1 MRNYLPNFLMIFL
14 LLFALESS
22 AQVKT
27 NGVITD
33 SESGELLIGATVL
46 EKGSTTN
53 GTITDVE
60 GKFELSVP
68 SGDAVLLVSY
78 AGYRSTEVN
87 TGTNLTITLE
97 FDVDVLEEVVVVGYG
112 TQRRSDLT
120 GSVSGVKSKELQQSQ
135 TTDVFSAMQGRM
147 AGVQVT
153 TDSGQPGAG
162 MSISVRGQNSIS
174 GISTPLFV
182 IDGVQIDV
190 GFDEVASTGSSQA
203 TINPLTSINPA
214 DIESIEVLKD
224 ASATAIFGSRGA
236 NGVIIVTT
244 KSGANGRSSLDYS
257 YNLTTSEVIK
267 KMPVLSA
274 QDYIVYQEQRGNN
287 EFLNNGTSG
296 ERRNFDEIESFDYQE
311 DALRTGITHQHQLS
325 LTGSGGKSYF
335 AAGIG
340 VLKQEGIVVNNDF
353 DQYNMRLRVNNKPNE
368 KMNLRFNINGSYS
381 ALNGIANNGGPNSFT
396 GVTQQ
401 LLLGNPWDIRSE
413 DVDPF
418 LNEFVSPLDLI
429 QNSEKTT
436 TMLRVFA
443 NVGGDY
449 KISDDLTFTTFMGS
463 NLSNSKAKEFYNSST
478 PWGLFN
484 NGEARVAEVNTYSF
498 NHSSQLQYNKL
509 IGANH
514 DLKVMGAY
522 EITQFNWEQF
532 RNVIQNFEDQSTGV
546 NDISRGTTA
555 AEYTTAR
562 RKNKRL
568 SYFTRLNYTLLD
580 RYLFTATFRADGTD
594 RVASGSQWGFF
605 PSVALAWRVSDEAF
619 MARIKPINNLKL
631 RVSYGV
637 TGNEAIP
644 PYVFL
649 PQLGPAFYSSNDQ
662 LIFGLAP
669 TVKGNDALTWETT
682 RQFNA
687 GVDIGLIEGRVNMAV
702 DYYKKITTDLLL
714 NTPIPAQNG
723 FQSQFQNIGRIDN
736 EGIEFQISTVN
747 IDKNN
752 FRWKTDFNVTFNR
765 NEVVDLG
772 DAQFIPVTT
781 FGGWQTDIARVIVGE
796 QVGTMFGYKYE
807 GVYQIDDFTWQNNS
821 DSNVAHGDRTY
832 VLKDEPA
839 EYPAGNPIPGAMK
852 YADTDGN
859 GVIDDDDRQ
868 VIGQSNPLH
877 TGGLNNTFSYKNFDV
892 SVFFQWVYGNDIYNA
907 GKLRLNGNRLWT
919 NISQDFFE
927 GHWTPENPSNEFP
940 AYGRVDQNIPSSY
953 FVEDGSFL
961 RLRTVTFGY
970 RIPKSVTDKL
980 GIGGVRVSVIGN
992 NLLTWTNYS
1001 GWDPEV
1007 NYRDP
1012 LITGLDRI
1020 AYPRARSYTFSLN
1033 VTL

>member
-1 MRNYLPNFLMIFL
+1 
-14 LLFALESS
+14 
-22 AQVKT
+22 
-27 NGVITD
+27 
-33 SESGELLIGATVL
+33 
-46 EKGSTTN
+46 
-53 GTITDVE
+53 
-60 GKFELSVP
+60 
-68 SGDAVLLVSY
+68 
-78 AGYRSTEVN
+78 
-87 TGTNLTITLE
+87 
-97 FDVDVLEEVVVVGYG
+97 
-112 TQRRSDLT
+112 
-120 GSVSGVKSKELQQSQ
+120 
-135 TTDVFSAMQGRM
+135 
-147 AGVQVT
+147 
-153 TDSGQPGAG
+153 
-162 MSISVRGQNSIS
+162 
-174 GISTPLFV
+174 
-182 IDGVQIDV
+182 
-190 GFDEVASTGSSQA
+190 
-203 TINPLTSINPA
+203 
-214 DIESIEVLKD
+214 
-224 ASATAIFGSRGA
+224 
-236 NGVIIVTT
+236 
-244 KSGANGRSSLDYS
+244 
-257 YNLTTSEVIK
+257 
-267 KMPVLSA
+267 
-274 QDYIVYQEQRGNN
+274 
-287 EFLNNGTSG
+287 
-296 ERRNFDEIESFDYQE
+296 
-311 DALRTGITHQHQLS
+311 
-325 LTGSGGKSYF
+325 
-335 AAGIG
+335 
-340 VLKQEGIVVNNDF
+340 
-353 DQYNMRLRVNNKPNE
+353 
-368 KMNLRFNINGSYS
+368 
-381 ALNGIANNGGPNSFT
+381 
-396 GVTQQ
+396 
-401 LLLGNPWDIRSE
+401 
-413 DVDPF
+413 
-418 LNEFVSPLDLI
+418 
-429 QNSEKTT
+429 
-436 TMLRVFA
+436 
-443 NVGGDY
+443 
-449 KISDDLTFTTFMGS
+449 
-463 NLSNSKAKEFYNSST
+463 
-478 PWGLFN
+478 
-484 NGEARVAEVNTYSF
+484 
-498 NHSSQLQYNKL
+498 
-509 IGANH
+509 
-514 DLKVMGAY
+514 
-522 EITQFNWEQF
+522 
-532 RNVIQNFEDQSTGV
+532 
-546 NDISRGTTA
+546 
-555 AEYTTAR
+555 
-562 RKNKRL
+562 
-568 SYFTRLNYTLLD
+568 
-580 RYLFTATFRADGTD
+580 
-594 RVASGSQWGFF
+594 
-605 PSVALAWRVSDEAF
+605 
-619 MARIKPINNLKL
+619 
-631 RVSYGV
+631 
-637 TGNEAIP
+637 
-644 PYVFL
+644 
-649 PQLGPAFYSSNDQ
+649 
-662 LIFGLAP
+662 
-669 TVKGNDALTWETT
+669 
-682 RQFNA
+682 
-687 GVDIGLIEGRVNMAV
+687 MAV

>member
-1 MRNYLPNFLMIFL
+1 MRNNLPKFLMIFL

-22 AQVKT
+22 AQVRT

-33 SESGELLIGATVL
+33 SESGEPLIGATVL

-68 SGDAVLLVSY
+68 NDDAVLLVSY
-78 AGYRSTEVN
+78 AGYRSTEIN
-87 TGTNLTITLE
+87 SGTNLTITLE
-97 FDVDVLEEVVVVGYG
+97 FDMDMLEEVVVVGYG
-112 TQRRSDLT
+112 TQKRSDLT

-162 MSISVRGQNSIS
+162 MNIRVRGQNSIS

-274 QDYIVYQEQRGNN
+274 QDYITYQEQRGNN

-340 VLKQEGIVVNNDF
+340 VLQQEGIVVNNNF

-436 TMLRVFA
+436 TMLRLFA

-463 NLSNSKAKEFYNSST
+463 SLSNSKAKEFYNSST

-514 DLKVMGAY
+514 DLKVMAAY

-555 AEYTTAR
+555 AEYTTER

-594 RVASGSQWGFF
+594 RVAPGSQWGFF

-619 MARIKPINNLKL
+619 MARVKPINNLKL

-682 RQFNA
+682 HQFNA
-687 GVDIGLIEGRVNMAV
+687 GADIGLIEGRFNIAV

-752 FRWKTDFNVTFNR
+752 FRWKSDFNITFNR
-765 NEVVDLG
+765 NKVVDLG

-781 FGGWQTDIARVIVGE
+781 FGGWQTDIARVIVGQ

-807 GVYQIDDFTWQNNS
+807 GVYQINDFTWQNNS
-821 DSNVAHGDRTY
+821 DPNVEHGDRTY
-832 VLKDEPA
+832 VLKDELPD
-839 EYPAGNPIPGAMK
+839 YPAGNPIPGAMK

-877 TGGLNNTFSYKNFDV
+877 TGGLNNTFSYKNFDL

-927 GHWTPENPSNEFP
+927 ERWTPENPGNEFP
-940 AYGRVDQNIPSSY
+940 AYGQVDQNIPSSY

-992 NLLTWTNYS
+992 NLITWTKYS